1 MKWTSATLIL
11 AASLLAASS
20 GAQAASCDTS
30 MLRSLWTGYSDIA
43 GQFSHCTISMDQD
56 GAITK
61 GLCTG
66 IFFFPVAIVTGR
78 LVVKRNCDV
87 VGKMSFDM
95 PLGPTRRVKLTGTL
109 DDKRGHLDLRGDKHG
124 VVRLGRFLGADELP

>member
-1 MKWTSATLIL
+1 MKRISATLIL
-11 AASLLAASS
+11 AAGLLAASS

-30 MLRSLWTGYSDIA
+30 MLRALWTGYSDLA
-43 GQFSHCTISMDQD
+43 GQFSHCTISMDED

-66 IFFFPVAIVTGR
+66 VILFPVTIVTGR

-87 VGKMSFDM
+87 VGRMSFDM
-95 PLGPTRRVKLTGTL
+95 PLGPTRRVKLAGTL
-109 DDKRGHLDLRGDKHG
+109 DDKRGHLDLRGEKRG